1 MPAMLFSPQVS
12 NRERKGKDMTRLTR
26 RSLVTGLGAL
36 GLIPSLAQ
44 RATAE
49 DMLKLRELY
58 DANQDFSALAQE
70 LEGATVTVE
79 GFMAPPL
86 QADIEFFVLTKKPMS
101 VCPFCETEAEWPDDI
116 LAVYTRRGFDVVPF
130 NRGIEVTGELSL
142 GSYRDPDTGF
152 LSMVR
157 LENARLR
164 FG

>member
-1 MPAMLFSPQVS
+1 
-12 NRERKGKDMTRLTR
+12 MTRFDR
-26 RSLVTGLGAL
+26 RSVIAGLGLA
-36 GLIPSLAQ
+36 GLVPAF
-44 RATAE
+44 AGPAAAE

-58 DANQDFSALAQE
+58 DANQDFSALAKE
-70 LEGATVTVE
+70 LEGRTVSVE

-86 QADIEFFVLTKKPMS
+86 KADIEFFVLTKKPMS

-142 GSYRDPDTGF
+142 GPRRHEDTRF

-157 LENARLR
+157 IENAR
-164 FG
+164 FSYG

>member
-1 MPAMLFSPQVS
+1 
-12 NRERKGKDMTRLTR
+12 MTRFDR
-26 RSLVTGLGAL
+26 RSIIAGLGLA
-36 GLIPSLAQ
+36 GLAPAFA
-44 RATAE
+44 RPAAAD

-58 DANQDFSALAQE
+58 DANQNFSALAKE
-70 LEGATVTVE
+70 LEGTTVKVE

-86 QADIEFFVLTKKPMS
+86 KADIEFFVLTKKPMA

-142 GSYRDPDTGF
+142 GSKRDPETGF

-157 LENARLR
+157 IENARFS